1 MDDPRSSWG
10 NFDNVRADPGRY
22 PNGVRMVAVRDITTN
37 EIGRVLRTPPRK
49 PLESVAADTVA
60 FELGRRSLPAHP
72 D

>member
-1 MDDPRSSWG
+1 
-10 NFDNVRADPGRY
+10 
-22 PNGVRMVAVRDITTN
+22 MVAVRDVTTI